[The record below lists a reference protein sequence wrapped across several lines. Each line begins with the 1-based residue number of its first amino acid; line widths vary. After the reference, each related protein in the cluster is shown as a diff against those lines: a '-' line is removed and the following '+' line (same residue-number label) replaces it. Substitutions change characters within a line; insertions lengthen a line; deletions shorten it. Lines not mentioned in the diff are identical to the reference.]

1 MYNLWITLG
10 GGGAVGYRKIVTV
23 PSGIQKR
30 SKLGKK
36 RDIHKYTQVID
47 LHKENTGAP
56 FVLTQA
62 VKGHTG

>member
-1 MYNLWITLG
+1 MG
-10 GGGAVGYRKIVTV
+10 SRRIVTV

-47 LHKENTGAP
+47 LHKENTVAP
-56 FVLTQA
+56 LVLTQA